1 MEVMNMAKIC
11 PHCGSE
17 YEGSACP
24 FCDYEESAEQEEAE
38 ELDEELE
45 SEDLE
50 EELEDEEIEEE
61 LDEESEEEELEEE
74 SEDAEEEPMGEEMSL
89 EEPLEDLAAGL
100 GLDDAMSDLANQFGD
115 LEQEMLEAEQ
125 NNEFLEDYDT
135 YAKGF
140 PDWDLL
146 PPK

>member
-1 MEVMNMAKIC
+1 MEVINMAKIC
-11 PHCGSE
+11 PRCGSE
-17 YEGSACP
+17 YEGSVCP
-24 FCDYEESAEQEEAE
+24 FCGHEESAEQEEAE

-50 EELEDEEIEEE
+50 EEFEDEEIEEQ

-74 SEDAEEEPMGEEMSL
+74 SEDAE

>member
-1 MEVMNMAKIC
+1 MAKIC
-11 PHCGSE
+11 PRCGSE
-17 YEGSACP
+17 YEGTACP
-24 FCDYEESAEQEEAE
+24 FCGYEESAEQKEAE
-38 ELDEELE
+38 ELDEGLE
-45 SEDLE
+45 SEDL
-50 EELEDEEIEEE
+50 EEE

-74 SEDAEEEPMGEEMSL
+74 SEDAE